1 MVDKLLA
8 LAMIARNEEK
18 NISRAL
24 ESVKGTVDAMFIVD
38 TGSKDKTIDIAK
50 SYGATV
56 IQTEWKYDF
65 SYHRNQ
71 SINYA
76 SEYEWIL
83 ILDCDEEL
91 IIPDPQEFRKRLSKI
106 DPEINALCCL
116 VGEVGPD
123 GKHTLVW
130 PGVRFFR
137 AAGKPY
143 YKYIVHNKVKYEGYA
158 GGTDIMI
165 NHYGYKSG
173 EVLQRKYERTKA
185 LLQKRLDLDP
195 ADFIAMYYIAQIA
208 VGESD
213 WHRVIEYG
221 TKALEYCTITDPQ
234 EFQYFG
240 VIYYW
245 IAYAYLKQG
254 DGVNAFPWISKGIE
268 FYPDDIDLNYI
279 MAEYGYLTDQKD
291 LCLEHATRYEKA
303 IDKFRQELTNNPVSF
318 KTVIEHDDMQK
329 RITYCSSDDNLNMIS
344 EWRKVYE

>member
-1 MVDKLLA
+1 MITGKQGFDEKWAAEYMQKFDKEIKPFHPDTMEA
-8 LAMIARNEEK
+8 DDIK
-18 NISRAL
+18 VYNITPIPKPRMTRSDKWKKRPAVVRYF
-24 ESVKGTVDAMFIVD
+24 EY
-38 TGSKDKTIDIAK
+38 KDKI
-50 SYGATV
+50 
-56 IQTEWKYDF
+56 
-65 SYHRNQ
+65 
-71 SINYA
+71 
-76 SEYEWIL
+76 
-83 ILDCDEEL
+83 
-91 IIPDPQEFRKRLSKI
+91 
-106 DPEINALCCL
+106 
-116 VGEVGPD
+116 
-123 GKHTLVW
+123 
-130 PGVRFFR
+130 R

-185 LLQKRLDLDP
+185 ILQKRLDLDP

-213 WHRVIEYG
+213 WNRVIEYG

-291 LCLEHATRYEKA
+291 LCLEHAARYEKA
-303 IDKFRQELTNNPVSF
+303 LEKFKQGLTNNPVSF

-329 RITYCSSDDNLNMIS
+329 RITYCSSDENLKMIS

>member
-1 MVDKLLA
+1 MNNLLTA
-8 LAMIARNEEK
+8 CIMMKNEEK
-18 NISRAL
+18 NLPRML
-24 ESVKGTVDAMFIVD
+24 ESIKDVCDKIVIID
-38 TGSKDKTIDIAK
+38 TGSTDKSIEIAK
-50 SYGATV
+50 EYGATV
-56 IQTEWKYDF
+56 ITTKWQDDF

-71 SINYA
+71 AFDYA
-76 SEYEWIL
+76 AGAEWFLVI
-83 ILDCDEEL
+83 DCDESI
-91 IIPDPQEFRKRLSKI
+91 IIPDPQEFRRRLSKI
-106 DPEINALCCL
+106 DQGINALCCL
-116 VGEVGPD
+116 VGEVGTD

-213 WHRVIEYG
+213 WNRVIEYG

-291 LCLEHATRYEKA
+291 LCLEHAARYEKA
-303 IDKFRQELTNNPVSF
+303 LEKFKQGLTNNPVSF

-329 RITYCSSDDNLNMIS
+329 RITYCSSDENLKMIS